1 MKGKEGAK
9 RSIRVHFSAPSKV
22 SPIPST
28 LSPERNRCVAIR
40 SRCAPCVNRNSL
52 GSMYISI
59 RGANSF
65 KIPSSIY
72 MSFRRTSAFTGRR
85 TLCDVRWNALFE
97 THFIINSPE
106 RTEDEPSLF
115 GCFNS
120 YRAVVTSSV
129 LSILRDTERITIPS
143 AFLISFTAV
152 SPLTTATTL
161 G

>member
-1 MKGKEGAK
+1 MFH
-9 RSIRVHFSAPSKV
+9 VM
-22 SPIPST
+22 
-28 LSPERNRCVAIR
+28 LPERRRSPSGHLVTRRGGTHCSDFHFGCSAVPFPAPNRLFLRRIR
-40 SRCAPCVNRNSL
+40 PHQRPG
-52 GSMYISI
+52 GSSYLPI
-59 RGANSF
+59 
-65 KIPSSIY
+65 
-72 MSFRRTSAFTGRR
+72 RTSAFTGRR